1 MNVPVT
7 GENTLREF
15 PLVIATIAKVSRKH
29 GLWLVVRVNKQL
41 RSTRNTDCRSCLYL
55 LSFLCRTAVIFIVRI
70 AAAVSVSI
78 IGQIFSYR
86 STSTT
91 KIVAP
96 PTSTDIGIV
105 AQWTMEEP
113 DTYGILI
120 VIFW

>member
-1 MNVPVT
+1 MGT
-7 GENTLREF
+7 SKNTLCEF
-15 PLVIATIAKVSRKH
+15 PLIIATAAKISRKH

-55 LSFLCRTAVIFIVRI
+55 LSFLQDRSHIYCSHCCSSLCQYHFF
-70 AAAVSVSI
+70 
-78 IGQIFSYR
+78 GQIFSYR